1 MLKVERFAS
10 LCVYN
15 DDNPNKRT
23 MKRLILFSMVC
34 LMAIITI
41 QAQNETLEVANDSVG
56 RNIKEGETLQE
67 VTVKGSKVVQRVDG
81 QTIYPTRQQLESS
94 TNGYSLLS
102 KLTLPHLRID
112 PVMHTITALS
122 NLGNVQVRING
133 IMASKEDLLALDMKA
148 VQHIDYIDNPGVRYG
163 EGIAYVVNIIVKKP
177 VSGYDIGAD
186 LTNTLT
192 AVNGDETVYGKF
204 NYGKSEFGVN
214 YSLGYQNFKGTGY
227 EEQATYELESGEK
240 RSILRQQLDG
250 QNKSLNHNIQ
260 LTYSLSDSNYV
271 FQSKLSASRDIQP
284 HRLWS
289 KFDSFEDRSS
299 SRTSSPA
306 LDLYFHRDFK
316 RHQSLTANA
325 VATYIKTDSHAEHN
339 EGGNYAYNVT
349 GKTYSL
355 WTEAVYENRLKP
367 FTLSLGAQYGQ
378 KYINNVY
385 SGDANADNAM
395 RSSTLYFFGQL
406 KGRLG
411 KLGYMGGLG
420 VSTRY
425 YRQAE
430 WNDRFLLFRPKLT
443 VAYPL
448 ARNLRAK
455 YDFEVSQHVSQI
467 ALVSDVSIKQNAMET
482 LVGNPEITPNRVT
495 SHDLRLTYSTPR
507 IMSELQ
513 GYWRLNA
520 NCNMEKYTRKDGH
533 FFQTQ
538 TNAGNE
544 CSFFFIQ
551 SYNRWEAIPEHLS
564 ITLYGGIY
572 RFYNFTDN
580 YRHTYTAFN
589 GGASVEAYLGRW
601 TLTAYADNGWNFMEG
616 EHRGH
621 QAPAWYLTASYQL
634 KNITLSLYAQHPFCA
649 RPLTNKTE
657 VLSRYICK
665 EVSQHSRDFGNML
678 TLNLTWHLSSGRK
691 YRDIQRTMNHSDS
704 ETGILQGK

>member
-1 MLKVERFAS
+1 MKRFFIWAMLMAS
-10 LCVYN
+10 LA
-15 DDNPNKRT
+15 T
-23 MKRLILFSMVC
+23 S
-34 LMAIITI
+34 
-41 QAQNETLEVANDSVG
+41 AQKEV
-56 RNIKEGETLQE
+56 ELQE
-67 VTVKGSKVVQRVDG
+67 VTVQGSKVVQRVDG

-102 KLTLPHLRID
+102 KLTLPHLRVD

-122 NLGNVQVRING
+122 NIGSVQVRIND
-133 IMASKEDLLALDMKA
+133 IVASKEDLLALDMKA
-148 VQHIDYIDNPGVRYG
+148 VKHIDYIDNPGVRYG

-192 AVNGDETVYGKF
+192 AENGDETVFGKF
-204 NYGKSEFGVN
+204 NYGKSEIGVN
-214 YSLGYQNFKGTGY
+214 YSLGYQNFKGTEY
-227 EEQATYELESGEK
+227 EEQAAYELESGQPYEV
-240 RSILRQQLDG
+240 LRKQLDG
-250 QNKSLNHNIQ
+250 QNKNLSHNIQ
-260 LTYSLSDSNYV
+260 LAYSLSDSNYV
-271 FQSKLSASRDIQP
+271 FQSKLSAQRDIQP
-284 HRLWS
+284 RSSWT
-289 KFDSFEDRSS
+289 KFETYEDHSS
-299 SRTSSPA
+299 SRTSSPV
-306 LDLYFHRDFK
+306 LDLYFHRDLGG
-316 RHQSLTANA
+316 RQSLTANA
-325 VATYIKTDSHAEHN
+325 VGTYIKTDSYAEHN
-339 EGGNYAYNVT
+339 EGDNYAYDVT

-355 WTEAVYENRLKP
+355 WTEAIYENRLKP
-367 FTLSLGAQYGQ
+367 FTLSLGTQYGQ

-385 SGDANADNAM
+385 SGDAEADNSM
-395 RSSTLYFFGQL
+395 RSSMLYFFGQL

-425 YRQAE
+425 YRQAD
-430 WNDRFLLFRPKLT
+430 NSDRFLLFRPKLT
-443 VAYPL
+443 VSYPL
-448 ARNLRAK
+448 ARNLKAK
-455 YDFEVSQHVSQI
+455 YDFEISQHVSQI

-507 IMSELQ
+507 IMTELQ

-533 FFQTQ
+533 FYQTQ

-564 ITLYGGIY
+564 VTLYGGIY
-572 RFYNFTDN
+572 RFFNFTDD

-621 QAPAWYLTASYQL
+621 QPAAWYLIASYRMKHL
-634 KNITLSLYAQHPFCA
+634 TLSLYAQHPFCA
-649 RPLTNKTE
+649 RPLTNRTE
-657 VLSRYICK
+657 VLSRYIHK
-665 EVSQHSRDFGNML
+665 EVSQHSSDFGNML

-691 YRDIQRTMNHSDS
+691 YRDIQRTMNHRDT
-704 ETGILQGK
+704 ETGILQSK

>member
-1 MLKVERFAS
+1 
-10 LCVYN
+10 
-15 DDNPNKRT
+15 
-23 MKRLILFSMVC
+23 MKRLFFLPLLATMIAVH
-34 LMAIITI
+34 
-41 QAQNETLEVANDSVG
+41 AQD
-56 RNIKEGETLQE
+56 IKEGETLQE

-564 ITLYGGIY
+564 ITLYG
-572 RFYNFTDN
+572 
-580 YRHTYTAFN
+580 
-589 GGASVEAYLGRW
+589 ASVEAYLGRW

-657 VLSRYICK
+657 VLSRYIHK
-665 EVSQHSRDFGNML
+665 DITQHSRDFGNML
-678 TLNLTWHLSSGRK
+678 TLNITWHLSSGRK
-691 YRDIQRTMNHSDS
+691 YRDIQRTMNHRDT
-704 ETGILQGK
+704 ETGILQSK

>member
-1 MLKVERFAS
+1 M
-10 LCVYN
+10 
-15 DDNPNKRT
+15 
-23 MKRLILFSMVC
+23 
-34 LMAIITI
+34 
-41 QAQNETLEVANDSVG
+41 
-56 RNIKEGETLQE
+56 
-67 VTVKGSKVVQRVDG
+67 DG

-177 VSGYDIGAD
+177 
-186 LTNTLT
+186 
-192 AVNGDETVYGKF
+192 
-204 NYGKSEFGVN
+204 
-214 YSLGYQNFKGTGY
+214 NFKGTGY

-601 TLTAYADNGWNFMEG
+601 TLTAYADNGWIFMEG

-621 QAPAWYLTASYQL
+621 QAPTWYLTASYQL

-657 VLSRYICK
+657 VLSRYIHK
-665 EVSQHSRDFGNML
+665 DITQHSRDFGNML
-678 TLNLTWHLSSGRK
+678 TLKTLH
-691 YRDIQRTMNHSDS
+691 
-704 ETGILQGK
+704 GIFRLVVNIATFSVL

>member
-1 MLKVERFAS
+1 
-10 LCVYN
+10 
-15 DDNPNKRT
+15 
-23 MKRLILFSMVC
+23 MKRLFFLPLLATMIAVH
-34 LMAIITI
+34 
-41 QAQNETLEVANDSVG
+41 AQD
-56 RNIKEGETLQE
+56 IKEGETLQE

-192 AVNGDETVYGKF
+192 AVNSDETFYGKF

-214 YSLGYQNFKGTGY
+214 YSLDYQNFKGTGY

-271 FQSKLSASRDIQP
+271 FQSKISASRDIQP

-406 KGRLG
+406 KGHLG

-621 QAPAWYLTASYQL
+621 QAPAWYLTVSYQL

-657 VLSRYICK
+657 VLSRYIHK
-665 EVSQHSRDFGNML
+665 DITQHSRDFGNML
-678 TLNLTWHLSSGRK
+678 TLNITWHLSSGRK
-691 YRDIQRTMNHSDS
+691 YRDIQRTMNHRDT
-704 ETGILQGK
+704 ETGILQSK

>member
-1 MLKVERFAS
+1 
-10 LCVYN
+10 
-15 DDNPNKRT
+15 
-23 MKRLILFSMVC
+23 MKRLFFLPLLATMIAVH
-34 LMAIITI
+34 
-41 QAQNETLEVANDSVG
+41 AQD
-56 RNIKEGETLQE
+56 IKEGETLQE

-192 AVNGDETVYGKF
+192 AVNGDETFYGKF

-214 YSLGYQNFKGTGY
+214 YSLDYQNFKGTGY

-284 HRLWS
+284 HRSWS

-378 KYINNVY
+378 KYFNNVY

-520 NCNMEKYTRKDGH
+520 DCNMEKYTRKDGH

-657 VLSRYICK
+657 VLSRYIHK
-665 EVSQHSRDFGNML
+665 DITQHSRDFGNML
-678 TLNLTWHLSSGRK
+678 TLNITWHLSSGRK
-691 YRDIQRTMNHSDS
+691 YRDIQRTMNHRDT
-704 ETGILQGK
+704 ETGILQSK

>member
-1 MLKVERFAS
+1 
-10 LCVYN
+10 
-15 DDNPNKRT
+15 
-23 MKRLILFSMVC
+23 MKRLFFLPLLATMIAVH
-34 LMAIITI
+34 
-41 QAQNETLEVANDSVG
+41 AQD
-56 RNIKEGETLQE
+56 IKEGETLQE

-192 AVNGDETVYGKF
+192 AVNGDETFYGKF

-385 SGDANADNAM
+385 SGDANADNTM

-634 KNITLSLYAQHPFCA
+634 KNITFSLYAQHPFCA

-657 VLSRYICK
+657 VLSRYIHK
-665 EVSQHSRDFGNML
+665 DITQHSRDFGNML
-678 TLNLTWHLSSGRK
+678 TLNITWHLSSGRK
-691 YRDIQRTMNHSDS
+691 YRDIQRTMNHRDT
-704 ETGILQGK
+704 ETGILQSK

>member
-1 MLKVERFAS
+1 
-10 LCVYN
+10 
-15 DDNPNKRT
+15 
-23 MKRLILFSMVC
+23 MKRLFFLPLLATMIAVH
-34 LMAIITI
+34 
-41 QAQNETLEVANDSVG
+41 AQD
-56 RNIKEGETLQE
+56 IKEGETLQE

-289 KFDSFEDRSS
+289 KFDSFEDCSS

-634 KNITLSLYAQHPFCA
+634 KNITFSLYAQHPFCA

-657 VLSRYICK
+657 VLSRYIHK
-665 EVSQHSRDFGNML
+665 DITQHSRDFGNML
-678 TLNLTWHLSSGRK
+678 TLNITWHLSSGRK
-691 YRDIQRTMNHSDS
+691 YRDIQRTMNHRDT
-704 ETGILQGK
+704 ETGILQSK

>member
-1 MLKVERFAS
+1 
-10 LCVYN
+10 
-15 DDNPNKRT
+15 

-34 LMAIITI
+34 LMTIITI

-192 AVNGDETVYGKF
+192 AVNGDETFYGKF

-634 KNITLSLYAQHPFCA
+634 KNITFSLYAQHPFCA

-657 VLSRYICK
+657 VLSRYIHK
-665 EVSQHSRDFGNML
+665 DITQHSRDFGNML
-678 TLNLTWHLSSGRK
+678 TLNITWHLSSGRK
-691 YRDIQRTMNHSDS
+691 YRDIQRTMNHRDT
-704 ETGILQGK
+704 ETGILQSK

>member
-1 MLKVERFAS
+1 
-10 LCVYN
+10 
-15 DDNPNKRT
+15 
-23 MKRLILFSMVC
+23 MKRLFFLPLLATMIAVH
-34 LMAIITI
+34 
-41 QAQNETLEVANDSVG
+41 AQD
-56 RNIKEGETLQE
+56 IKEGETLQE

-192 AVNGDETVYGKF
+192 AVNGDETFYGKF

-214 YSLGYQNFKGTGY
+214 YSLDYQNFKGTGY

-430 WNDRFLLFRPKLT
+430 WNDRFLLFRPKMTL
-443 VAYPL
+443 AYPL
-448 ARNLRAK
+448 ARNLKAK
-455 YDFEVSQHVSQI
+455 YDFEISQHVSQI

-621 QAPAWYLTASYQL
+621 QAPTWYLTASYQL
-634 KNITLSLYAQHPFCA
+634 KNITFSLYAQHPFCA

-657 VLSRYICK
+657 VLSRYIHK
-665 EVSQHSRDFGNML
+665 DISQHSRDFGNML
-678 TLNLTWHLSSGRK
+678 TLNITWHLSSGRK
-691 YRDIQRTMNHSDS
+691 YRYIQRTMNHRDT
-704 ETGILQGK
+704 ETGILQSK

>member
-1 MLKVERFAS
+1 
-10 LCVYN
+10 
-15 DDNPNKRT
+15 
-23 MKRLILFSMVC
+23 MKRLFFLPLLATMIAVH
-34 LMAIITI
+34 
-41 QAQNETLEVANDSVG
+41 AQD
-56 RNIKEGETLQE
+56 IKEGETLQE

-621 QAPAWYLTASYQL
+621 QAPTWYLTASYQL
-634 KNITLSLYAQHPFCA
+634 KNITFSLYAQHPFCA

-657 VLSRYICK
+657 VLSRYIHK
-665 EVSQHSRDFGNML
+665 DITQHSRDFGNML
-678 TLNLTWHLSSGRK
+678 TLNITWHLSSGRK
-691 YRDIQRTMNHSDS
+691 YRDIQRTMNHRDT
-704 ETGILQGK
+704 ETGILQSK

>member
-1 MLKVERFAS
+1 
-10 LCVYN
+10 
-15 DDNPNKRT
+15 
-23 MKRLILFSMVC
+23 MKRLFFLPLLATMIAVH
-34 LMAIITI
+34 
-41 QAQNETLEVANDSVG
+41 AQD
-56 RNIKEGETLQE
+56 IKEGETLQE

-260 LTYSLSDSNYV
+260 LTYSLSDSSYV

-482 LVGNPEITPNRVT
+482 LVGNPEISPNRVT

-601 TLTAYADNGWNFMEG
+601 TLSAYADNGWNFMEG

-634 KNITLSLYAQHPFCA
+634 KNITFSLYAQHPFCA

-657 VLSRYICK
+657 VLSRYIHK
-665 EVSQHSRDFGNML
+665 DITQHSRDFGNML
-678 TLNLTWHLSSGRK
+678 TLNITWHLSSGRK
-691 YRDIQRTMNHSDS
+691 YRDIQRTMNHRDT
-704 ETGILQGK
+704 ETGILQSK